1 MTRPVLIH
9 VSLIIFWFQYSW
21 VGFAQTP
28 GKEQE
33 SVFQVVERNRE
44 AIALVGDNI
53 YYFAELGMQ
62 EIESSRLMTEILE
75 EAGFTVERGLSG
87 MSPAFLATY
96 GSGKPVI
103 AIHTE
108 FDSTP
113 GNSQTPL
120 ITDHTPLVE
129 GAPGHAEGHNVN
141 AAVMI
146 GAAFAVKTVLE
157 EYQLEGTLKIFGAP
171 AEEQL
176 ISRPYFV
183 RDGYFDDVDIVFHPH
198 IGSDFQTHYGL
209 RQYALISAKFHFQ
222 GESAHSAVSPW
233 KGRDALDAAELMDL
247 GFDKFREHLEPTQ
260 RSHRVITSGG
270 VQPNVIPD
278 TATIWWFFRESTAEK
293 VSAIF
298 ERAREIAQGA
308 ALMTQTTFSVEIMS
322 AVWPSRANQTAAEVI
337 QKNIEL
343 VGMPEWSQ
351 QEQTLARELQTK
363 REVNPVG
370 LVTRI
375 SPLSGPSR
383 QGTSANDSGDL
394 TWLVPTGRLTF
405 PSNIPGIAA
414 HHWAAGVAP
423 ATSLAH
429 KGAVAG
435 AKVLAASVMDF
446 FTDAQLLSEAKATFK
461 EEIAGI
467 EFKSLLPADQQPPL
481 DLNQEIMDRFRPLM
495 RKDYLDQKPV
505 FR

>member
-1 MTRPVLIH
+1 VRSGPV
-9 VSLIIFWFQYSW
+9 
-21 VGFAQTP
+21 
-28 GKEQE
+28 
-33 SVFQVVERNRE
+33 
-44 AIALVGDNI
+44 
-53 YYFAELGMQ
+53 
-62 EIESSRLMTEILE
+62 
-75 EAGFTVERGLSG
+75 
-87 MSPAFLATY
+87 
-96 GSGKPVI
+96 
-103 AIHTE
+103 
-108 FDSTP
+108 
-113 GNSQTPL
+113 
-120 ITDHTPLVE
+120 
-129 GAPGHAEGHNVN
+129 APT
-141 AAVMI
+141 
-146 GAAFAVKTVLE
+146 K
-157 EYQLEGTLKIFGAP
+157 
-171 AEEQL
+171 
-176 ISRPYFV
+176 
-183 RDGYFDDVDIVFHPH
+183 
-198 IGSDFQTHYGL
+198 
-209 RQYALISAKFHFQ
+209 
-222 GESAHSAVSPW
+222 
-233 KGRDALDAAELMDL
+233 
-247 GFDKFREHLEPTQ
+247 
-260 RSHRVITSGG
+260 
-270 VQPNVIPD
+270 
-278 TATIWWFFRESTAEK
+278 
-293 VSAIF
+293 
-298 ERAREIAQGA
+298 
-308 ALMTQTTFSVEIMS
+308 
-322 AVWPSRANQTAAEVI
+322 TAAEVI

>member
-1 MTRPVLIH
+1 MIRPVLFH
-9 VSLIIFWFQYSW
+9 FFLILFWFQCSS

-28 GKEQE
+28 GREQE

-44 AIALVGDNI
+44 AIALLGDNI
-53 YYFAELGMQ
+53 FYFAELGMQ

-87 MSPAFLATY
+87 MPPAFMATY

-103 AIHTE
+103 SIHTE

-113 GNSQTPL
+113 GNSQTPSL
-120 ITDHTPLVE
+120 TDHTPLVE

-146 GAAFAVKTVLE
+146 GAAFAVKTILE

-183 RDGYFDDVDIVFHPH
+183 RDGHFDDVDIVFHPH
-198 IGSDFQTHYGL
+198 IGSDFQTQYGL

-222 GESAHSAVSPW
+222 GESAHGAVSPW

-278 TATIWWFFRESTAEK
+278 NATIWWFFRESTAEK

-298 ERAREIAQGA
+298 ERAKEIAQGA
-308 ALMTQTTFSVEIMS
+308 ALMTQTTFTVEIMS

-337 QKNIEL
+337 QKNIEQ
-343 VGMPEWSQ
+343 VGMPKWSLE
-351 QEQTLARELQTK
+351 EQRLARELQIK
-363 REVNPVG
+363 REVDPVG
-370 LVTRI
+370 LVTQT
-375 SPLSGPSR
+375 SSLSGPSR
-383 QGTSANDSGDL
+383 QSTSANDSGDL

-446 FTDAQLLSEAKATFK
+446 FTDAQLLSKAKATFK

-481 DLNQEIMDRFRPLM
+481 NLNQEIMDRFRPLL
-495 RKDYLDQKPV
+495 RKDYLEEKPR